1 MGCCRSSSEGDRR
14 TLVTLFLRG
23 IKTASCR
30 TVGSVSVACLISHWN
45 LVTNLSSQVEEYEY
59 QYDGKK
65 RNGKHFNCVFVS
77 VLDPCEYCMGQ
88 MRWATKDAN
97 KFHSVEQ
104 KFKDG
109 LAFTMTKVSI
119 VKDAKKDYVHCPI
132 QLVVNVGSTSF
143 SPLLNSSVIGN
154 SYPEPPASIADCS
167 HLTKQQLFD
176 VTALVKTVSKCRP
189 VKDNRVVFDVEILDG
204 SKSDERVRTMPLTV
218 FTERPIG
225 LNAGEPSMWLFLNE
239 ASKNSAGQP
248 VSFFRIRGAQDDDG
262 KFSFVTTKNSTI
274 VEAAKTIK
282 GKRLASESAWLLG
295 LTETSSFAVRQYEEG
310 VARDFSLVPA
320 TETMCALFGSFSST
334 VMTGVES
341 LDKAE
346 ETFWQLNWVRVEE
359 PSSGSN
365 IRTGDGKRLWFPV
378 TVRDCTGKLTL
389 YIQESAVLK
398 LSGFPDAD
406 QFETA
411 FHAGKVWFPQMA
423 SVKIIRRLK
432 SNSAAQPASQKAES
446 QVEQHADQVDVRIVD
461 AALQDLGNSPTE
473 AFIASVHGHL
483 LVSYPYW
490 YPYCSPLGNLLDH
503 IRR

>member
-14 TLVTLFLRG
+14 TFVTVFLRG
-23 IKTASCR
+23 FKTASCR
-30 TVGSVSVACLISHWN
+30 TVGSVSVACLISQWN
-45 LVTNLSSQVEEYEY
+45 LVTNLPSQVEEYEY
-59 QYDGKK
+59 QYEGKK
-65 RNGKHFNCVFVS
+65 RSGTNFICVFVS

-176 VTALVKTVSKCRP
+176 VTALVKSVSKCRP
-189 VKDNRVVFDVEILDG
+189 VKDNRVVFDVVILDG

-225 LNAGEPSMWLFLNE
+225 LNSGEPSMWLFLNE

-320 TETMCALFGSFSST
+320 TETMCALFGSFSSN

-341 LDKAE
+341 IDKAE

-389 YIQESAVLK
+389 YIQESAALK
-398 LSGFPDAD
+398 LSGFSDAD

-432 SNSAAQPASQKAES
+432 SNSAAQPASQKADS

-461 AALQDLGNSPTE
+461 AAEQDLGNCPTE

-483 LVSYPYW
+483 VVSYPYW
-490 YPYCSPLGNLLDH
+490 YPYC
-503 IRR
+503 